1 MDNEAYQKILVK
13 LYTLLG
19 LIIDVSKL
27 RKPMYLQND
36 DEIREAV
43 LAVILRAKNNN
54 LDRQNLVWAN
64 SIYRHYMIEY
74 ARLERK
80 KINER

>member
-13 LYTLLG
+13 LYTLLS